1 MMCGGDAMFNDH
13 QIIAIIPARS
23 GSKGLPDKN
32 IRILNGKPLI
42 AYSIVAAQE
51 SGIFDEIFL
60 STDSPEYAHFAV
72 KYGANVPFLR
82 SDKLATDT
90 ASTWDCVKEA
100 LEQYETMGKKFDIF
114 VVLQPTSPL
123 RAPQDIVTAVETMIL
138 NNADSVVSVCEADHS
153 PLWYNVLPEN
163 KSIKGFV
170 RPEIMAKTRQ
180 ELPTFYRINGAIYA
194 VSTSYF
200 LRTQNIYDGN
210 SFAYIMPKERSI
222 DIDTLFDFSLAQC
235 LLTLKM

>member
-1 MMCGGDAMFNDH
+1 MFYD
-13 QIIAIIPARS
+13 QRLIAIIPARC

-42 AYSIVAAQE
+42 AYSIIQAQE

-60 STDSPEYAHFAV
+60 STDSQEYADIAIQ
-72 KYGANVPFLR
+72 YGAKVPFLR
-82 SDKLATDT
+82 SNELASDS
-90 ASTWDCVKEA
+90 ASTWDCVREV
-100 LEQYETMGKKFDIF
+100 LERYHKMGKEYDIF

-123 RAPQDIVTAVETMIL
+123 RTARDIINAIRKMVL

-153 PLWYNVLPEN
+153 PLWYNTLPEN
-163 KSIKGFV
+163 QSLKGFI

-180 ELPTFYRINGAIYA
+180 ELPTFFRINGAIYA

-200 LRTQNIYDGN
+200 LKNLDIYNGN

-222 DIDTLFDFSLAQC
+222 DIDTLFDFSLAEY
-235 LLTLKM
+235 LLTRDM